1 MPPPPPTPRR
11 SLFRLL
17 QRRGCARLVPRLFML
32 SCFSVNLK
40 AQCSQGASQLG
51 RAVPARRPRAR
62 SARAGAARPTVFT
75 IALRLPRISPF
86 VSCCMAKDEAQWAKQ
101 MEQLRDEIRRHDRLY
116 YEEAAPI
123 ITDREYDRLY
133 KELVNLETQFPD
145 LVTPDSPTQRVG
157 GKPLKAFEQVAHVIP
172 MLSLDNTYS
181 EEEVKNFY
189 ARIRRLLPNEK
200 VPVVIEPKV
209 DGVAVSLIYENGRLR
224 QAATRGDGTV
234 GDNITQNIRT
244 IRSMP
249 EQLRGAA
256 PKLLE
261 VRGEVYMDKHGFEEL
276 NDERRKAGLP
286 LFANPRNAAAGSLK
300 QLDPAIVAKR
310 PLGVVLYGTGATE
323 GVDVDVHSEIFPL
336 LKKLGLPA
344 TERWWV
350 AKSVEEILEA
360 IHELDGIRHKF
371 AYQTDGAVVKVNSF
385 AQRERLGFTAKSP
398 RWAIAYKYEA
408 ERVETRLN
416 DIVIQVGRTGILTP
430 VAMLE
435 PVFVSGSTVG
445 RATLHNEDEIK
456 RKDIRIGDTVV
467 IEKAGEVIP
476 AVVEVVKSKRPRD
489 AKAFDFARHIHGKCP
504 VCGSPIRR
512 DPQFVAW
519 RCENLQCP
527 AQTTRRVEFFAARSA
542 LDIESVGGIVA
553 DKLVERGLVR
563 DPLDLFELK
572 TEQLAKLN
580 LGTDEE
586 PRVFGEKNAT
596 KAIRA
601 IERARTLPLSRWLFA
616 LAIPDVG
623 RTTASQLARFH
634 ETIEDVANSAL
645 LGDVL
650 DYHKKREE
658 KEDAKEIADR
668 LLQAGFAKPSK
679 SKAEK
684 GRGITTEVGPV
695 VAQSVLDFFASAAGK
710 KILHRIKELSI
721 HPKSEKVSAKKA
733 AALPLTGK
741 TFVLTG
747 TLPSMAREE
756 ATERIEA
763 LGGHVTGSVSKKTD
777 YVLAGAEPG
786 SKFDKAKELGVRIID
801 EPEFRKILDRG

>member
-1 MPPPPPTPRR
+1 MR
-11 SLFRLL
+11 
-17 QRRGCARLVPRLFML
+17 
-32 SCFSVNLK
+32 
-40 AQCSQGASQLG
+40 
-51 RAVPARRPRAR
+51 
-62 SARAGAARPTVFT
+62 
-75 IALRLPRISPF
+75 
-86 VSCCMAKDEAQWAKQ
+86 KDETQAAKQ
-101 MEQLRDEIRRHDRLY
+101 MEKLREEIRRHDRLY
-116 YEEAAPI
+116 YEEAAPVI
-123 ITDREYDRLY
+123 SDREYDRLY
-133 KELVNLETQFPD
+133 KELVDLETQFPD

-157 GKPLKAFEQVAHVIP
+157 GKPLKAFEQVPHLVP

-189 ARIRRLLPNEK
+189 ARIQRLLPNEK
-200 VPVVIEPKV
+200 IPVVIEPKV

-234 GDNITQNIRT
+234 GDDITQNIRT
-244 IRSMP
+244 IRSVP
-249 EQLRGAA
+249 ERLRGAT

-261 VRGEVYMDKHGFEEL
+261 VRGEVYMDKHGFEKL

-350 AKSVEEILEA
+350 AKSVEEILDA
-360 IHELDGIRHKF
+360 IHDLDGIRHNF

-408 ERVETRLN
+408 ERVKTRLN

-435 PVFVSGSTVG
+435 PVLVSGSTVG

-489 AKAFDFARHIHGKCP
+489 AKPFDFAKHIHGKCP
-504 VCGSPIRR
+504 VCGGPIRR

-563 DPLDLFELK
+563 EPLDLFQLK

-586 PRVFGEKNAT
+586 RRVFGEKNAT

-601 IERARTLPLSRWLFA
+601 IERSRTLPLSRWLFA

-623 RTTASQLARFH
+623 RTTATQLAHFH
-634 ETIEDVANSAL
+634 ETIEEVANSPL
-645 LGDVL
+645 LNDVL
-650 DYHKKREE
+650 LYHQKREE
-658 KEDAKEIADR
+658 KKDAKEIADR
-668 LLQAGFAKPSK
+668 LIQTGFAKPSK
-679 SKAEK
+679 SKGEK
-684 GRGITTEVGPV
+684 GRGITTEIGPV
-695 VAQSVLDFFASAAGK
+695 VAQSVLDFFASSVGK
-710 KILHRIKELSI
+710 KTLRRIKELGI
-721 HPKSEKVSAKKA
+721 QPKTEKVSAKKA
-733 AALPLTGK
+733 AELPLTGK

-747 TLPSMAREE
+747 ALPSMTREE
-756 ATERIEA
+756 ATEKIEA

-786 SKFDKAKELGVRIID
+786 SKFDKAKELGIRIIG
-801 EPEFRKILDRG
+801 EPEFRKML

>member
-1 MPPPPPTPRR
+1 
-11 SLFRLL
+11 
-17 QRRGCARLVPRLFML
+17 
-32 SCFSVNLK
+32 
-40 AQCSQGASQLG
+40 
-51 RAVPARRPRAR
+51 
-62 SARAGAARPTVFT
+62 
-75 IALRLPRISPF
+75 
-86 VSCCMAKDEAQWAKQ
+86 MAKDEAHAARR
-101 MEQLRDEIRRHDRLY
+101 MGQLREEIRGHDRLY
-116 YEEAAPI
+116 YEEAAPVI
-123 ITDREYDRLY
+123 SDREYDRLY
-133 KELVNLETQFPD
+133 KELVDLETHFPD

-157 GKPLKAFEQVAHVIP
+157 GKPLKAFEQVPHLVP

-189 ARIRRLLPNEK
+189 ARIQRLLPDEK
-200 VPVVIEPKV
+200 IPVVIEPKV

-224 QAATRGDGTV
+224 QAATRGDGTA
-234 GDNITQNIRT
+234 GDDITQNIRT
-244 IRSMP
+244 IRSVP
-249 EQLRGAA
+249 ERLRGAA

-261 VRGEVYMDKHGFEEL
+261 ARGEVYMDKHGFEKL

-323 GVDVDVHSEIFPL
+323 GMDVKVHSEIFPL

-350 AKSVEEILEA
+350 AKSVREILNA
-360 IHELDGIRHKF
+360 IHELDGIRHNF

-408 ERVETRLN
+408 ERVQTRLN

-435 PVFVSGSTVG
+435 PVLVSGSTVG

-476 AVVEVVKSKRPRD
+476 AVVEVVKSKRPRG
-489 AKAFDFARHIHGKCP
+489 AEPFDFAKHIHGKCP
-504 VCGSPIRR
+504 VCGGPIRR

-563 DPLDLFELK
+563 EPLDLFELK

-586 PRVFGEKNAT
+586 PRIFGEKNAT

-601 IERARTLPLSRWLFA
+601 IERSRTLPLSRWLFA

-623 RTTASQLARFH
+623 RTTATQLAHFH
-634 ETIEDVANSAL
+634 ETIADVANSPL
-645 LGDVL
+645 LNDVL
-650 DYHKKREE
+650 LYHEKREE
-658 KEDAKEIADR
+658 RDDAKEIADR
-668 LLQAGFAKPSK
+668 LIQAGFAKPSK

-695 VAQSVLDFFASAAGK
+695 VAQSVLDFFASSAGK
-710 KILHRIKELSI
+710 KTLRRIKELGI
-721 HPKSEKVSAKKA
+721 HPKTEKVSAKKA
-733 AALPLTGK
+733 AELPLAGK

-747 TLPSMAREE
+747 ALPSMTREE
-756 ATERIEA
+756 ATEKIEA

-777 YVLAGAEPG
+777 YVLAGADPG
-786 SKFDKAKELGVRIID
+786 SKFDKAKELGVRIIG
-801 EPEFRKILDRG
+801 EPEFRKML